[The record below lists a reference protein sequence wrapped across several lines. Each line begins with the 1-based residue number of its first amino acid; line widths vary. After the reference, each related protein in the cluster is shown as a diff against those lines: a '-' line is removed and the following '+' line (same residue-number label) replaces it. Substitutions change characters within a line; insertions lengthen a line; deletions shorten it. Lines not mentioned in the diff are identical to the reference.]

1 MSREQDHPDM
11 VAINRIVFMGTP
23 EFALP
28 SLRVLLGR
36 SENIVCVVTQPDRP
50 RGRGRKVLPPPV
62 KKLALQA
69 SIPVLQPDTVKGAAF
84 LSELQQFAPDVI
96 IVTAYGKILP
106 GSIISLP
113 PLGTINVHGSLLP
126 KYRGAAPIQWA
137 LINGEKETGVT
148 IMQMDEGIDTGD
160 ILLQE
165 KIAIA
170 PDETAGSLSSKLAE
184 LGGKALGKALDLLRA
199 DMLNPAK
206 QDESKASQA
215 PLLSKEKGL
224 VDWSQTA
231 EHISCLIRGLDP
243 WPTTYTILSGRRLRI
258 FSPQVVNR
266 DLCDAT
272 SAEPGTICTADRNGL
287 LIKTGKDCLLIR
299 EVQAEGSRRMPV
311 DAFISGHPIPP
322 GTRLGR

>member
-1 MSREQDHPDM
+1 M

-23 EFALP
+23 EFAVS
-28 SLRVLLGR
+28 SLQVLLDR
-36 SENIVCVVTQPDRP
+36 RENIVCVVTQPDRP

-84 LSELQQFAPDVI
+84 LSELRQLAPDVI
-96 IVTAYGKILP
+96 VVTAYGKILP

-165 KIAIA
+165 KIMIA
-170 PDETAGSLSSKLAE
+170 PDETAGSLSNKLAD

-199 DMLNPAK
+199 DMLNPTK
-206 QDESKASQA
+206 QDESEASKA
-215 PLLSKEKGL
+215 PLLSKENGL
-224 VDWSQTA
+224 IDWSQPA
-231 EHISCLIRGLDP
+231 ELISCLIRGFDP
-243 WPTTYTILSGRRLRI
+243 WPTTYTILSDRRLRL
-258 FSPQVVNR
+258 FAPRVVTR
-266 DLCDAT
+266 DLCGAT
-272 SAEPGTICTADRNGL
+272 SGEPGTICSADRNGL
-287 LIKTGKDCLLIR
+287 LIKTGKDCLLVR
-299 EVQAEGSRRMPV
+299 EVQAEGSRRMQV